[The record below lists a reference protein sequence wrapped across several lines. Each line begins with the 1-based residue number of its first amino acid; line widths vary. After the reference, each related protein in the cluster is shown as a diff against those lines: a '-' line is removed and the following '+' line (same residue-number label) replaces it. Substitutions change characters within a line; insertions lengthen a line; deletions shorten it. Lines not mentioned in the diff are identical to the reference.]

1 MNARPDP
8 DSAPD
13 TLAIDGT
20 SLTVEDVVRVAGGTG
35 TVVALTPASRR
46 AVAASRE
53 LKLSLIAAGTPI
65 YGVTTGFGDSVGRHI
80 SPAKAAELQRNMVE
94 FHRNGTGPTTPDD
107 VVRATLLVRANCL
120 ALGSSGVSPAVVD
133 RLLDMIEHDIL
144 PVIPQRGSVGASGD
158 LVPLSYVASA
168 VVGHGTVRHRGRETD
183 AATVFAELGKPPV
196 VLEAKDALAMLNGT
210 SFTAAWSALALARA
224 SRTARLAELG
234 TALAVQAL
242 AGNRGPFEAFI
253 HDQKPHPGQVAS
265 ATAIR
270 RLLHGSGLASS
281 HSEIVE
287 RNDSLDGRGYQEL
300 SSRIQDRYSIRCA
313 PHIVGILRDT
323 VEWAQRWVTTEIN
336 SANDNPLFD
345 VANQTVHSGGNF
357 YAGHLGQAMDALRT
371 AVANIADLLDRQLEL
386 VVDEK
391 FNNGLTANLI
401 APVTADEHDAGLH
414 HGFKGMQ
421 IACSSVTAEALHAC
435 MPTSVF
441 SRSTEAHNQDKVSM
455 APISA
460 RGTHTVLGLVDEV
473 LAIHLVAMGQALD
486 LRGAARLSP
495 RTAVAHRLLRE
506 RVPFADRDR
515 RMDNDIAAVIEL
527 ISSGVLDAQAA
538 TPTVRRSRRRT

>member
-20 SLTVEDVVRVAGGTG
+20 RLTVEDIVRVAGGTG
-35 TVVALTPASRR
+35 TAVTLTPASRR
-46 AVAASRE
+46 AIAASRE
-53 LKLSLIAAGTPI
+53 LKLSLIAAGIPI
-65 YGVTTGFGDSVGRHI
+65 YGVTTGFGDSVGRQI
-80 SPAKAAELQRNMVE
+80 SPAKAAELQHNMVE
-94 FHRNGTGPTTPDD
+94 FHRNGTGPATPDD

-168 VVGHGTVRHRGRETD
+168 VVGHGTVRYRGQETD
-183 AATVFAELGKPPV
+183 AATVFTALGKLPV
-196 VLEAKDALAMLNGT
+196 VLEAKDALALLNGT
-210 SFTAAWSALALARA
+210 SFTAAWSALALHRA

-242 AGNRGPFEAFI
+242 VGNRGPFEAFI
-253 HDQKPHPGQVAS
+253 HEQKPHPGQLAS

-270 RLLHGSGLASS
+270 RLLHGSRLASS
-281 HSEIVE
+281 HTEIVE
-287 RNDSLDGRGYQEL
+287 RNESLDGRGYQEL

-323 VEWAQRWVTTEIN
+323 IEWAQRWVTTEIN

-345 VANQTVHSGGNF
+345 VARQTVHSGGNF
-357 YAGHLGQAMDALRT
+357 YAGHLGQAMDSLRT

-401 APVTADEHDAGLH
+401 APVTADQHDAGLH

-460 RGTHTVLGLVDEV
+460 RSTHTVLGLVDEV
-473 LAIHLVAMGQALD
+473 IAIHLVAMGQALD
-486 LRGAARLSP
+486 LRGATRLSP
-495 RTAVAHRLLRE
+495 RTAVAHRVLRE

-527 ISSGVLDAQAA
+527 IESGVLDAQA
-538 TPTVRRSRRRT
+538 PPPDGS